1 MISLKLPNKI
11 LGAVYQSYR
20 DPSTPN
26 VVDIVMVPIQGKY
39 FERSSAMKI
48 ISHVTIAAALILSGT
63 WPALARDDKLMFPI
77 VPALEAKDAKE
88 KLDGS
93 VKFYFGDQQTPKILT
108 KLGTD
113 STNQKTNAVGKS
125 DEKACN
131 WVFLSAMIQ
140 LDKRAKQLGANA
152 VVNIVSYYQ
161 KNLLSSPTEFECHA
175 GSIVAGVALRG
186 EFVKIAE

>member
-1 MISLKLPNKI
+1 MKRISQLTIVAALT
-11 LGAVYQSYR
+11 LGAV
-20 DPSTPN
+20 
-26 VVDIVMVPIQGKY
+26 
-39 FERSSAMKI
+39 
-48 ISHVTIAAALILSGT
+48 
-63 WPALARDDKLMFPI
+63 WPAHARDTKLMFPI
-77 VPALEAKDAKE
+77 AAALEAKDAKE

-93 VKFYFGDQQTPKILT
+93 VKFFFGNQETPKILT

-113 STNQKTNAVGKS
+113 VTNQKTNAVGKS
-125 DEKACN
+125 DERACN

-161 KNLLSSPTEFECHA
+161 KNVMSSPTEFECHA
-175 GSIVAGVALRG
+175 GNIIAGVALRG

>member
-1 MISLKLPNKI
+1 MKRISQLTIVAALT
-11 LGAVYQSYR
+11 LGAV
-20 DPSTPN
+20 
-26 VVDIVMVPIQGKY
+26 
-39 FERSSAMKI
+39 
-48 ISHVTIAAALILSGT
+48 
-63 WPALARDDKLMFPI
+63 WPAHARDDKLMFP
-77 VPALEAKDAKE
+77 VAPALEAKDAKE

-93 VKFYFGDQQTPKILT
+93 VKFYFGDQETPKVLT

-113 STNQKTNAVGKS
+113 VTNQKTNKFGKS
-125 DEKACN
+125 DERACN

-161 KNLLSSPTEFECHA
+161 KNVMSSPTEFECHA
-175 GSIVAGVALRG
+175 GNIIAGVALRG

>member
-1 MISLKLPNKI
+1 MKRISQL
-11 LGAVYQSYR
+11 
-20 DPSTPN
+20 T
-26 VVDIVMVPIQGKY
+26 IV
-39 FERSSAMKI
+39 
-48 ISHVTIAAALILSGT
+48 AALTLSAA
-63 WPALARDDKLMFPI
+63 WPAHARDDKLMFP
-77 VPALEAKDAKE
+77 VAPALEAKDAKE

-93 VKFYFGDQQTPKILT
+93 VKFYFGNQETPKILT

-113 STNQKTNAVGKS
+113 VTNQKTNKFGKS
-125 DEKACN
+125 DERACN

-161 KNLLSSPTEFECHA
+161 KNVTSSPTEFECHA
-175 GSIVAGVALRG
+175 GNIVASLALRG